1 MRVKDLMRELRKHD
15 PDAIVEDVECQEF
28 MRVTKMLGRRRY
40 RTEGGRRSDPVVQ
53 LETDNG

>member
-1 MRVKDLMRELRKHD
+1 MRELRKHD